1 MLTQKERNDCMEAIK
16 RFRIKKLN
24 KERHHGKRL
33 MTSITSECPTTTV
46 TSIQ

>member
-16 RFRIKKLN
+16 KFRIRKLN
-24 KERHHGKRL
+24 KERTHGKIL
-33 MTSITSECPTTTV
+33 MTSITSECPTTTI